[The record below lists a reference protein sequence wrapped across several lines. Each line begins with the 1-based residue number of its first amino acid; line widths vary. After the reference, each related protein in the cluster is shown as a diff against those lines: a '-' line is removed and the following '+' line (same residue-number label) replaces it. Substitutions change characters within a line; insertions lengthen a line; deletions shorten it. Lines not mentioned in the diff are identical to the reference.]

1 MLETNIRV
9 RLITAERLH
18 RRQELRK
25 QLLRNTCDREEFAEG
40 KRSLEDM
47 SDKQL
52 ENLIVDDK
60 HGIIYCYIPKV
71 MKTWTLAGTLFQTTS
86 SKSVISTESRSYLQ
100 QVACTNWK
108 KVFLVLKQGQPYQ
121 DPMSIPS
128 ENVHHKI
135 NFALLNGFPRPEI
148 KVSSYDGV
156 RCDKRMRW
164 CFLNLKLQAKLKH
177 YTKFL
182 YVRDPFV
189 RLISAYRDKFQKEN
203 EYFYHLYGRDILRT
217 YANQADPPET
227 AHEAFASGIHVS
239 FYNFIQYLL
248 DPQTVSPFE
257 PHWRQMDSLCHP
269 CIIQYGH
276 FCQQGS
282 TRFFLLF
289 MYIWMCII
297 DNETLYQTQ
306 MDSRPEWCAS
316 ADVSSS
322 LTAVCFT
329 TQVWLH
335 RPSGDP
341 SGGRWTA
348 AEDADAGRPHS
359 VPSFIRKRDF
369 PGFCVGLDGHG
380 APGREEETLQT
391 VWGGLQAFW
400 LQKAIWTAWWLIWSH
415 DLHFSLRRQSALKP
429 QYLPLYASC
438 LYYVSVDVF
447 VFRLFTSQAY
457 STWSKCRDGSSH
469 WYEVRLFFFNYSY
482 PDWYL
487 LGSLVCEQLAKCMK

>member
-1 MLETNIRV
+1 MYVFYCSLSGAAAMGPSKGRLLLLTVGPTILIVLSSYQWDRIREERGTTITHLVSFVLETNIRV

-71 MKTWTLAGTLFQTTS
+71 
-86 SKSVISTESRSYLQ
+86 
-100 QVACTNWK
+100 ACTNWK

-148 KVSSYDGV
+148 KVSSYDG
-156 RCDKRMRW
+156 
-164 CFLNLKLQAKLKH
+164 AKLKH

-269 CIIQYGH
+269 CIIQYDFIGH
-276 FCQQGS
+276 Q
-282 TRFFLLF
+282 
-289 MYIWMCII
+289 
-297 DNETLYQTQ
+297 
-306 MDSRPEWCAS
+306 
-316 ADVSSS
+316 
-322 LTAVCFT
+322 
-329 TQVWLH
+329 
-335 RPSGDP
+335 
-341 SGGRWTA
+341 
-348 AEDADAGRPHS
+348 
-359 VPSFIRKRDF
+359 
-369 PGFCVGLDGHG
+369 
-380 APGREEETLQT
+380 ETLQEDAEQLLKMLMLEDHIRFPPSYENVTSRDSVSDWMGT
-391 VWGGLQAFW
+391 VPL
-400 LQKAIWTAWWLIWSH
+400 
-415 DLHFSLRRQSALKP
+415 DERRK
-429 QYLPLYASC
+429 LYK
-438 LYYVSVDVF
+438 LYEED
-447 VFRLFTSQAY
+447 FRLFGYRKPSELL
-457 STWSKCRDGSSH
+457 DG
-469 WYEVRLFFFNYSY
+469 
-482 PDWYL
+482 
-487 LGSLVCEQLAKCMK
+487 